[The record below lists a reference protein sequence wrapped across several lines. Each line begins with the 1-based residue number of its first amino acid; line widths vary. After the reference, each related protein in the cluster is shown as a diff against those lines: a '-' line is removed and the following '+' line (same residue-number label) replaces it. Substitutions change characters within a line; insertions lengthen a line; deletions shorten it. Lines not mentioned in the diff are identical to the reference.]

1 MNSNRK
7 KQVGLLLIVVVIA
20 GLLAV
25 LTGGGV
31 AQADSPATP
40 LNPNGTWYGNTYAE
54 WSMEWWKWASSLRAD
69 ATHPL
74 IDDHKVK
81 CDLGQD
87 GDVWFLGGTYAE
99 SGVADRECDV
109 PAGKALFFPIVNV
122 LCSEFT
128 GDDPATLLECA
139 ENPTVPPDFEF
150 QMNPLSATIDG
161 KNVNSLKKYY
171 ALSEETFALGPLP
184 NPNLFGAAPG
194 SQGLGATSGYY
205 LLLAPLSAGEHEITF
220 AGEIVVLDPDKV
232 PVYYFVLNIAYDLT
246 VVND

>member
-1 MNSNRK
+1 MNANRK
-7 KQVGLLLIVVVIA
+7 KQIGLLLIVIVIA

-25 LTGGGV
+25 VMGGEV
-31 AQADSPATP
+31 AQADAPIKP
-40 LNPNGTWYGNTYAE
+40 LAPDGTWYGKTYDQWAT
-54 WSMEWWKWASSLRAD
+54 EWWQWAAKVRAD
-69 ATHPL
+69 EKHPL
-74 IDDHKVK
+74 IADGEMD
-81 CDLGQD
+81 CGLRQR
-87 GDVWFLGGTYAE
+87 GDVWFLGGSFGE
-99 SGVADRECDV
+99 SADAHRACEV
-109 PAGKALFFPIVNV
+109 PAGKALFFPIINV
-122 LCSEFT
+122 ICSEFT

-139 ENPTVPPDFEF
+139 ENPTVPPGFEF